1 MDDDLATRY
10 HAALERLAAPGPL
23 KIDETVPEVG
33 SDGEIEQWVR
43 ENKEFA
49 VSDSWL

>member
-1 MDDDLATRY
+1 MDNDLATCYRV
-10 HAALERLAAPGPL
+10 ALEHLAAPGPL
-23 KIDETVPEVG
+23 KIDETMPEVG

>member
-1 MDDDLATRY
+1 MDNDLITRY
-10 HAALERLAAPGPL
+10 RTALKHLAVSGPL

-49 VSDSWL
+49 VSES